1 MDEIEAVA
9 SLRSRPTGPS
19 PSAQAAARARLDRA
33 IRPDAMGKA
42 ARRGRTNPFWGADWP
57 RFAWGRRLA
66 WAGAM
71 SLAVVAGLVAVA
83 IRGGSGQND
92 QLVAVAQLLDT
103 AAKGASARPF
113 TAPRDDQFAYR
124 DLIVVDTDA
133 SGDHREQD
141 RSWQSVGNPADVTMC
156 TRKPPAAFDCT
167 EPAHSVAPPKPDK
180 GADLNSYAYLKSLPR
195 DPRKLLAALRET
207 IPAGSP
213 DPAPVALADLLTNLL
228 ASPLAPPELRAATLE
243 AIAKV
248 DGVHTEKSVTDAA
261 GRTGTAVAW
270 TNDGMRYELIF
281 KTDGSEYLG
290 YRMVLTEAGRYPDL
304 AGVAAGTVVLSR
316 ALLGSGIVDRTRQL
330 P

>member
-19 PSAQAAARARLDRA
+19 STAVAEARARLDRE
-33 IRPDAMGKA
+33 IRPGG
-42 ARRGRTNPFWGADWP
+42 ARRRSLIGGADWP

-83 IRGGSGQND
+83 IRGGSGPDDQ
-92 QLVAVAQLLDT
+92 QLVAVTQLLDT
-103 AAKGASARPF
+103 AAKGAAAKPF

-141 RSWQSVGNPADVTMC
+141 RSWQSVGSPADVTTC
-156 TRKPPAAFDCT
+156 TRKPPAAFDCVQ
-167 EPAHSVAPPKPDK
+167 PAHNSVPPQQKG

-195 DPRKLLAALRET
+195 DPSKLLAALRGT

-213 DPAPVALADLLTNLL
+213 DPASVTLADLLTDLL
-228 ASPLAPPELRAATLE
+228 ASPLAPPDLRAATVK

-248 DGVHTEKSVTDAA
+248 DGVRTEKSVTDAA

-270 TNDGMRYELIF
+270 TNDGLRYELIF
-281 KTDGSEYLG
+281 KADFSEYLG
-290 YRMVLTEAGRYPDL
+290 YRMVLTEAGRYADL
-304 AGVAAGTVVLSR
+304 AGVAAGTVVRSE
-316 ALLGSGIVDRTRQL
+316 ALLTGGIVDRARQT